1 MFASVWSFN
10 FATPI
15 FNCYFVLNIIMSEK
29 YISVVIPNYNGSATI
44 GKCLEAAFSSRYA
57 SFEVVVVDDCS
68 TDNSIEII
76 KKFPCKLVG
85 LKERVGVSKARNI
98 GAGKSA
104 GEILL
109 FIDADCLLEKNTLAK
124 VSESIGIN
132 NAQVLGGTYTKL
144 PCDGNSF
151 FSTFQSIFINYFET
165 RSKVPD
171 YIAAHCLAIERGV
184 FTKVGGFVEDSFIG
198 VAAGVEDVELSHR
211 LRRAG
216 YRLQM
221 NPEIQVRHLFNF
233 SFSKSMGNAFRKS
246 MRWTMYSLKNE
257 DLFRGSGTAS
267 VELKLNVFFY
277 FLSIILLFN
286 YIWVVPFLFSMN
298 LYVNRGL
305 IRAFH
310 ENGGALFTLGAVF
323 YYTLLYPLAVGAGSL
338 TGTIEY
344 LWSIKLLG
352 RYN

>member
-1 MFASVWSFN
+1 
-10 FATPI
+10 
-15 FNCYFVLNIIMSEK
+15 MSEK

-76 KKFPCKLVG
+76 KKFPCKLVE
-85 LKERVGVSKARNI
+85 LKEHVGVSKARNI

-124 VSESIGIN
+124 VSESIGSN
-132 NAQVLGGTYTKL
+132 NTQVLGGTYTKL
-144 PCDGNSF
+144 PYDGNSF

-165 RSKVPD
+165 KSKVPD
-171 YIAAHCLAIERGV
+171 YIAAHSLAIERGV
-184 FTKVGGFVEDSFIG
+184 FTKVGGFIEDSFIG

-216 YRLQM
+216 YKLQM

-246 MRWTMYSLKNE
+246 MRWTMYSLKNK

-267 VELKLNVFFY
+267 VELKLNVFLY
-277 FLSIILLFN
+277 FLSIILIL
-286 YIWVVPFLFSMN
+286 YSTLLRVVPFLFAMN
-298 LYVNRGL
+298 LYINRGL

-323 YYTLLYPLAVGAGSL
+323 YYTLLYPLAVGAGGL
-338 TGTIEY
+338 AGTIKY

-352 RYN
+352 RYK